1 MVFSIPMNDW
11 RSVERRIPGEIMKTD
26 IFVKV
31 VSRNH
36 DPARMEADIDAALGM
51 FREFESRYSRF
62 RPESE
67 LSIFNSGSGMEVSS
81 EFFSLLER
89 SSGWFRETDG
99 VFDPSILSSLEAE
112 GYGASFGN
120 ERFGTVRVGD
130 GVAHRPRFDEITL
143 GPGHFVR
150 KPLSLRID
158 LGGIGKGYIVDR
170 VAEHLART
178 YDHVFVDAG
187 GDIRTHGA
195 NVEEEYDFWAVDIED
210 PSGKEDSLAT
220 LLLRDKAVATSGT
233 YRRRWTIPVGE
244 KHHLIDPK
252 TGRSA
257 ETDLAAVTVIAE
269 SAERAEV
276 YSKTLCILG
285 SESGRRHAETNRI
298 PALFVTKDGGTMY
311 TGRMESYIWK
321 G

>member
-1 MVFSIPMNDW
+1 
-11 RSVERRIPGEIMKTD
+11 
-26 IFVKV
+26 
-31 VSRNH
+31 
-36 DPARMEADIDAALGM
+36 MEADVENALGM
-51 FREFESRYSRF
+51 FRGFESRYSRF

-67 LSIFNSGSGMEVSS
+67 LSIFNSGSGMEVSP
-81 EFFSLLER
+81 ELFSLLER
-89 SSGWFRETDG
+89 SSDWFRETDG

-112 GYGASFGN
+112 GYDASFGN
-120 ERFGTVRVGD
+120 DRFGT
-130 GVAHRPRFDEITL
+130 AHIGENVTRRSRFDEVAL

-150 KPLSLRID
+150 KPPSLRID

-195 NVEEEYDFWAVDIED
+195 DMEEGYDFWAVDIED
-210 PSGKEDSLAT
+210 PSGKGDSLAT
-220 LLLRDKAVATSGT
+220 LLLRDRAVATSGT
-233 YRRRWTIPVGE
+233 YRRRWTTSEGE

-252 TGRSA
+252 TGHSA
-257 ETDLAAVTVIAE
+257 ETDLAAVTVVAE

-285 SESGRRHAETNRI
+285 SESGLRHAETNRI
-298 PALFVTKDGGTMY
+298 PALFVTKDDGTMY
-311 TGRMESYIWK
+311 TGHMESYIWK